1 MATQTAKQKALEAVQ
16 SLPDDATMEDAV
28 ERLAFIASVE
38 RGMADSGSGRVVQH
52 QEIRKHFRR

>member
-38 RGMADSGSGRVVQH
+38 RGLQDLEAGRVIEH
-52 QEIRKHFRR
+52 EEILKRFRG